1 MSVAARRRRSP
12 LTAASGSSQ
21 VAYQG
26 NSQAVESSSAS
37 VVHPAAMR
45 QSAPRVVRHS
55 AKASTATN
63 AIMNRW
69 RHQFGVPLSPTSRA
83 SSAGT
88 LWVATSCCCSPTAS
102 RKLRAC
108 VPKPTSPTATSA
120 TRPRQAVATTCRR
133 SCARA
138 GASTRKGSAR
148 PAVILIATPVT
159 SAMAAARKRGLAP
172 AVSASAPASSSRI
185 SVSLCAPP
193 TASTSRTG
201 FRPTN
206 AAAHRRD

>member
-1 MSVAARRRRSP
+1 MSVAARSRRSP

-26 NSQAVESSSAS
+26 NSHAVESSNAS

-45 QSAPRVVRHS
+45 QSAPRAVRHS
-55 AKASTATN
+55 AKASTAAN
-63 AIMNRW
+63 AAMYRW
-69 RHQFGVPLSPTSRA
+69 RHQLGVPLSPNSRA
-83 SSAGT
+83 VSAGT

-108 VPKPTSPTATSA
+108 VPKPISPSATSA
-120 TRPRQAVATTCRR
+120 TRPRQAVASACRR
-133 SCARA
+133 SCSRA
-138 GASTRKGSAR
+138 GASTRKGSAS

-159 SAMAAARKRGLAP
+159 SAIAAARKRGSVP
-172 AVSASAPASSSRI
+172 AESASAPASSMMI

-193 TASTSRTG
+193 TASTSSTG
-201 FRPTN
+201 FRPTK
-206 AAAHRRD
+206 ATAQRRD